1 MNQEPKIP
9 NPKKIAETL
18 KKARRACQEMELA
31 RLELDEAIA
40 LLEQENRNQRKQY
53 LNKVLN

>member
-9 NPKKIAETL
+9 NPDKIAETL
-18 KKARRACQEMELA
+18 KKARRACQKMELA

-40 LLEQENRNQRKQY
+40 LLEQENRNQRKKY
-53 LNKVLN
+53 LSNILT

>member
-9 NPKKIAETL
+9 NPEKIAETL